1 MITDSLT
8 ATMTEIPAGSQRD
21 SKLWELAKSLESTFL
36 EEMLSQ
42 TGLESSSAFGG
53 GIGEEQFTSFLT
65 KTRAEVLT
73 QSGGIGLAKA
83 IYDSLVREESQD
95 V

>member
-1 MITDSLT
+1 MIADSLT
-8 ATMTEIPAGSQRD
+8 ATIASLSAPQRD
-21 SKLWELAKSLESTFL
+21 PALWELAQSLESTFL
-36 EEMLSQ
+36 EHMLSQ
-42 TGLESSSAFGG
+42 TGLESSSTFGG

-65 KTRAEVLT
+65 KSRAEALV

-83 IYDSLVREESQD
+83 IYDSLVRKDSQD

>member
-53 GIGEEQFTSFLT
+53 GHTGSYGCVGAAGRWALC
-65 KTRAEVLT
+65 R
-73 QSGGIGLAKA
+73 GI
-83 IYDSLVREESQD
+83 S
-95 V
+95 